1 MCSEF
6 DCGCSPTSGNCHSL
20 EVLDLMPPDD
30 DDNQMPADS
39 GDELVEGTVD
49 DSELDE
55 MFAGLNH
62 QQSHAV
68 MALMSEAS
76 IDRAASRAGV
86 STRTLHRWMTQVDF
100 QRAYRLAR
108 RQAFQQATTIVVKYA
123 PVAVSTLVR
132 ILSDRDAPPHAQVTA
147 AGLLLRFGRESIQL
161 DDVMAR
167 VDALEAALSSNRKS
181 VAPGGNGAPADHWRP
196 LT

>member
-1 MCSEF
+1 M
-6 DCGCSPTSGNCHSL
+6 
-20 EVLDLMPPDD
+20 MPPDD
-30 DDNQMPADS
+30 DDTDMPADS
-39 GDELVEGTVD
+39 GGELVEGSVD
-49 DSELDE
+49 DEGIDDL
-55 MFAGLNH
+55 FAGLNH
-62 QQSHAV
+62 QQAHAV

-76 IDRAASRAGV
+76 IDRAAARADV
-86 STRTLHRWMTQVDF
+86 STRTLHRWMSQVDF

-108 RQAFQQATTIVVKYA
+108 RQAFQQATAIVVKYA

-132 ILSDRDAPPHAQVTA
+132 IVSDRDAPPHAQVTA

-167 VDALEAALSSNRKS
+167 VDALEAALSSNRKN
-181 VAPGGNGAPADHWRP
+181 VAPGGTGAPSHHWRP